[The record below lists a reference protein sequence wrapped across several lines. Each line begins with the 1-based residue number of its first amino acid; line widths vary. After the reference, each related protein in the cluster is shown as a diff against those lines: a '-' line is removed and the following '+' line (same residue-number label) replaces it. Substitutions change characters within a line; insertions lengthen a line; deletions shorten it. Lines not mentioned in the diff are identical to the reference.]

1 MQGYKKALTPC
12 GCSVVIFSH
21 HRIKS
26 EMLLKLK
33 GLLKLI
39 TVQCDM
45 DILKGDSRI
54 LIVLCKNERGG
65 KRPAYT

>member
-1 MQGYKKALTPC
+1 
-12 GCSVVIFSH
+12 
-21 HRIKS
+21 
-26 EMLLKLK
+26 MLLKLK

-54 LIVLCKNERGG
+54 LIVLCKNERGEKDRLTLEG
-65 KRPAYT
+65 TEFFQT